1 MKKYLL
7 TLMAAALMLPV
18 MAQWQA
24 TNLTNLPYLPIG
36 NMTVHKGNLYAVLVD
51 LTPSKL
57 YKLDAG
63 GISWTVVTTS
73 ASGPRLIQDAGNKM
87 YIATLNGLECQLYY
101 SYDGGQTLIID
112 TVGISRYQNGISLA
126 TNIQY
131 HNGKILLGTND
142 AYFIKD
148 TGDVQWRNITDMNGS
163 ALFPPADPITW
174 YGDTMYGY
182 KNNFQRLFVS
192 ADNGTTW
199 TLRNTDLPTDFRTIR
214 LITDASSSRL
224 YVGGSWANDSVS
236 GIWYSDNGGSHWS
249 PVSANGLIR
258 KAVDRTPQKIWA
270 MYADGQT
277 FYAAMNNSASPSAP
291 DVISTTTGL
300 ANLAWDT
307 TGLSTA
313 ADNQTYGDYIVNYN
327 GAVYLA
333 MNIIDIY
340 KKGNGTSGI
349 SDPSTPSLAIYPNPA
364 AGSKLYLQVN
374 DAQAIEMVTVTAM
387 DGKQIQGGVYSEA
400 GVDIS
405 GLAPGMYFLQVSVRG
420 VSYRAKFIK
429 E

>member
-1 MKKYLL
+1 MKKQLL
-7 TLMAAALMLPV
+7 TLFAALMMLPV
-18 MAQWQA
+18 LAQWQG

-63 GISWTVVTTS
+63 ASSWTAVATS

-87 YIATLNGLECQLYY
+87 YIATLNGLTCQLYY

-112 TVGISRYQNGISLA
+112 TVGISRYQSGISLA
-126 TNIQY
+126 TNMQY

-148 TGDVQWRNITDMNGS
+148 TGDVQWRNITDMSGS

-182 KNNFQRLFVS
+182 KNNFRSLFVS

-199 TLRNTDLPTDFRTIR
+199 TLRATDLPTDFGTIR
-214 LITDASSSRL
+214 MITDASSARL
-224 YVGGSWANDSVS
+224 YVGGSWANDSVA
-236 GIWYSDNGGSHWS
+236 GIWYSDNGGSHWTL
-249 PVSANGLIR
+249 VNAHGLIG
-258 KAVDRTPQKIWA
+258 KASDNTTQKIWA

-277 FYAAMNNSASPSAP
+277 FYAAMNNNKAPSAP

-300 ANLAWDT
+300 SNLAWDT
-307 TGLSTA
+307 TGLPTT
-313 ADNQTYGDYIVNYN
+313 ADNQVYGDYFMKYN
-327 GAVYLA
+327 GDVYLA
-333 MNIIDIY
+333 INVFDIY
-340 KKGNGTSGI
+340 KKGPGTSGI
-349 SDPSTPSLAIYPNPA
+349 QTLATDVMDLYPNPA
-364 AGSKLYLQVN
+364 DSRLYLRT
-374 DAQAIEMVTVTAM
+374 DKAAPVTAVSVM
-387 DGKQIQGGVYSEA
+387 SVDGQTVLSQTYTTA
-400 GVDIS
+400 GIDVS
-405 GLAPGMYFLQVSVRG
+405 GLAAGIYFVQVAHDG
-420 VSYRAKFIK
+420 VIYNPIKFIK

>member
-1 MKKYLL
+1 
-7 TLMAAALMLPV
+7 MAALSVLPL

-36 NMTVHKGNLYAVLVD
+36 NMTVHKGSLYAVLVD

-63 GISWTVVTTS
+63 GTSWSAVNTS

-87 YIATLNGLECQLYY
+87 YIATLNGLTCQMYY

-112 TVGISRYQNGISLA
+112 TVGISRYQSGISLA

-174 YGDTMYGY
+174 YRDTMYGY
-182 KNNFQRLFVS
+182 KNNFQKLFVS

-199 TLRNTDLPTDFRTIR
+199 TLRNTDLPSDFRTIK
-214 LITDASSSRL
+214 LITDASSSRM
-224 YVGGSWANDSVS
+224 YMGGSWANDSIS
-236 GIWYSDNGGSHWS
+236 GIWFSDNGGGHWTL
-249 PVSANGLIR
+249 VNDNGLIN
-258 KAVDRTPQKIWA
+258 KAPDNTPQKIWA

-277 FYAAMNNSASPSAP
+277 FYAAMNNNHSPSAP
-291 DVISTTTGL
+291 DVIGTTTGL
-300 ANLAWDT
+300 AHLAWDT
-307 TGLSTA
+307 AGLTVA
-313 ADNQTYGDYIVNYN
+313 ADNQTYGDYFLRYN
-327 GAVYLA
+327 GDVYLA
-333 MNIIDIY
+333 INVIDIY
-340 KKGNGTSGI
+340 KKGAASNGVPDI
-349 SDPSTPSLAIYPNPA
+349 DAYKPIVYPNPA
-364 AGSKLYLQVN
+364 GDRLFIQTERSDGLS
-374 DAQAIEMVTVTAM
+374 DIEVYAL
-387 DGKQIQGGVYSEA
+387 DGRVVLSTMYSA
-400 GVDIS
+400 NGIDVS
-405 GLAPGMYFLQVSVRG
+405 GLAPGMYLMRSMHDGATREG
-420 VSYRAKFIK
+420 MRFIK